1 MKTIKS
7 IAKNNTMVSFFKMA
21 FGGILGYM
29 AAEALIVL
37 YTAFMVAIGYAII
50 MHANKEGTKPLED
63 IEPLQYVGIVICIL
77 GLLPWGQYLIF
88 GLLEGAGQDLYKNM
102 F

>member
-1 MKTIKS
+1 MKS
-7 IAKNNTMVSFFKMA
+7 IVKNNTMVSFFKMA
-21 FGGILGYM
+21 FGGMLGVM
-29 AAEALIVL
+29 AAEAVVIL
-37 YTAFMVAIGYAII
+37 YTAFMVTIGYAII
-50 MHANKEGTKPLED
+50 IHANKEGTKPLEEL
-63 IEPLQYVGIVICIL
+63 EPLQYVGIIICIL

>member
-1 MKTIKS
+1 MKQIIKS
-7 IAKNNTMVSFFKMA
+7 NPILGAFKFA
-21 FGGILGYM
+21 FGGMLGVM
-29 AAEALIVL
+29 AAEAVVVL

-50 MHANKEGTKPLED
+50 MHANKEGTKPLEEL
-63 IEPLQYVGIVICIL
+63 EPLQYVGIIICIL